1 MRHEMNYDLEINRI
15 INTVKKEKAKKI
27 LIQLPEGLKIHALK
41 IVNEIESK
49 TSAECFIWLGSCY
62 GACDLPEL
70 GNIKI
75 DLLVQFGHSG
85 FL

>member
-1 MRHEMNYDLEINRI
+1 MRHEINYDLEIDRI
-15 INTVKKEKAKKI
+15 INTVNKEKAKQV

-49 TSAECFIWLGSCY
+49 TKAECIIWLDTCY
-62 GACDLPEL
+62 GACDLPDVDV
-70 GNIKI
+70 